1 MGFMDGF
8 LRKKTSGNTAKDRLK
23 LVLVSDRA
31 NCSPETMELIKND
44 IIKVISKYME
54 IDTDG
59 LDIQITQMESDGGH
73 GMFRQ
78 FMLIFRLRSCGLQGS
93 EYRRTNM
100 LKQKYQFK
108 NYNWVLIGA
117 VLILSG
123 MGVLFINSADSSYT
137 SKQLVGL
144 IFCTGVMLFLSVVN
158 FNFVCG
164 FNRVLYMINIVL
176 LVLVKLVGVSVNGA
190 QRWINLGFTRL
201 QPSELTKIIMIIFVA
216 VYIQEHEE
224 DLMEWKV
231 LLKLAL
237 LCALPLFLVVIEPN
251 LSTTLD
257 ITFILLSV
265 IFVGGF
271 SMALI
276 KKWLKIIIPVMIPL
290 GFLFIW
296 YIQTPNQILLHDYQV
311 TRIMTFLEPSKY
323 SSTSAYQ
330 QDNSVMAIGSG
341 KLYGKGLNNNTI
353 ADVTVA
359 DTGFV
364 SEQQTDFIFS
374 VVGEETG
381 FVGSVIVIALLAIIV
396 IECLKTA
403 YVAKNMSGRLIASGM
418 AALIGFQSFI
428 NIGVA
433 TEFLPN
439 TGLPLPFVSYGL
451 TSLLSYMAGIG
462 IVLNIGLQRHY

>member
-1 MGFMDGF
+1 
-8 LRKKTSGNTAKDRLK
+8 
-23 LVLVSDRA
+23 
-31 NCSPETMELIKND
+31 
-44 IIKVISKYME
+44 
-54 IDTDG
+54 
-59 LDIQITQMESDGGH
+59 
-73 GMFRQ
+73 
-78 FMLIFRLRSCGLQGS
+78 
-93 EYRRTNM
+93 M

-353 ADVTVA
+353 ADVAVA
-359 DTGFV
+359 DTGFLGSRRGNRFCWKCYCYCIIGYNSDRMFKDGICGKEYERAAHCLGNGGAYRLSIIYKHWSGNGIS
-364 SEQQTDFIFS
+364 SEYR
-374 VVGEETG
+374 
-381 FVGSVIVIALLAIIV
+381 IAVTIRKLW
-396 IECLKTA
+396 
-403 YVAKNMSGRLIASGM
+403 
-418 AALIGFQSFI
+418 I
-428 NIGVA
+428 NI
-433 TEFLPN
+433 TFKL
-439 TGLPLPFVSYGL
+439 YGRYRDCAKYRI
-451 TSLLSYMAGIG
+451 TKTLLGGEIYEYWI
-462 IVLNIGLQRHY
+462 NRT

>member
-1 MGFMDGF
+1 MGI
-8 LRKKTSGNTAKDRLK
+8 DRRG
-23 LVLVSDRA
+23 SH
-31 NCSPETMELIKND
+31 
-44 IIKVISKYME
+44 
-54 IDTDG
+54 
-59 LDIQITQMESDGGH
+59 LD
-73 GMFRQ
+73 
-78 FMLIFRLRSCGLQGS
+78 
-93 EYRRTNM
+93 
-100 LKQKYQFK
+100 
-108 NYNWVLIGA
+108 
-117 VLILSG
+117 G

-290 GFLFIW
+290 GF
-296 YIQTPNQILLHDYQV
+296 Y
-311 TRIMTFLEPSKY
+311 
-323 SSTSAYQ
+323 
-330 QDNSVMAIGSG
+330 
-341 KLYGKGLNNNTI
+341 
-353 ADVTVA
+353 
-359 DTGFV
+359 
-364 SEQQTDFIFS
+364 
-374 VVGEETG
+374 
-381 FVGSVIVIALLAIIV
+381 
-396 IECLKTA
+396 
-403 YVAKNMSGRLIASGM
+403 
-418 AALIGFQSFI
+418 
-428 NIGVA
+428 
-433 TEFLPN
+433 
-439 TGLPLPFVSYGL
+439 SYGIFRHRIR
-451 TSLLSYMAGIG
+451 SYCMI
-462 IVLNIGLQRHY
+462 IRLPEL

>member
-1 MGFMDGF
+1 
-8 LRKKTSGNTAKDRLK
+8 
-23 LVLVSDRA
+23 
-31 NCSPETMELIKND
+31 
-44 IIKVISKYME
+44 
-54 IDTDG
+54 
-59 LDIQITQMESDGGH
+59 
-73 GMFRQ
+73 
-78 FMLIFRLRSCGLQGS
+78 
-93 EYRRTNM
+93 M

-237 LCALPLFLVVIEPN
+237 LCALPLFL
-251 LSTTLD
+251 
-257 ITFILLSV
+257 

-439 TGLPLPFVSYGL
+439 TGLPLAFVSYGL

>member
-1 MGFMDGF
+1 
-8 LRKKTSGNTAKDRLK
+8 
-23 LVLVSDRA
+23 
-31 NCSPETMELIKND
+31 
-44 IIKVISKYME
+44 
-54 IDTDG
+54 
-59 LDIQITQMESDGGH
+59 
-73 GMFRQ
+73 
-78 FMLIFRLRSCGLQGS
+78 
-93 EYRRTNM
+93 M

-364 SEQQTDFIFS
+364 SEQQTDFIFAII
-374 VVGEETG
+374 GEELG
-381 FVGSVIVIALLAIIV
+381 FVGCCGVIILLLLIV
-396 IECLKTA
+396 IEC
-403 YVAKNMSGRLIASGM
+403 I
-418 AALIGFQSFI
+418 LIGLKAKDTGGRIICGGVASLIGIQSFI
-428 NIGVA
+428 NVSVA
-433 TEFLPN
+433 TMIFPN
-439 TGLPLPFVSYGL
+439 TGLSLPFVSYGL
-451 TSLLSYMAGIG
+451 TSVVCFFMGIG
-462 IVLNIGLQRHY
+462 FVLNVGLQPNKYQ

>member
-1 MGFMDGF
+1 
-8 LRKKTSGNTAKDRLK
+8 
-23 LVLVSDRA
+23 
-31 NCSPETMELIKND
+31 
-44 IIKVISKYME
+44 
-54 IDTDG
+54 
-59 LDIQITQMESDGGH
+59 
-73 GMFRQ
+73 
-78 FMLIFRLRSCGLQGS
+78 
-93 EYRRTNM
+93 M

-108 NYNWVLIGA
+108 NYNWILISA

-123 MGVLFINSADSSYT
+123 MGVMFINSADSSYT

-144 IFCTGVMLFLSVVN
+144 IFCAGIMLLLSVVN

-164 FNRVLYMINIVL
+164 FSRILYLINIVL
-176 LVLVKLVGVSVNGA
+176 LVLVKLVGVKVNGA

-224 DLMEWKV
+224 DFMEWKV
-231 LLKLAL
+231 LFKLAL

-257 ITFILLSV
+257 ITFILMSV
-265 IFVGGF
+265 IFVGGL
-271 SMALI
+271 SGTLI
-276 KKWLKIIIPVMIPL
+276 KKCLKIIIPIIIPL

-296 YIQTPNQILLHDYQV
+296 YIQTPNQVLLHDYQV

-323 SSTSAYQ
+323 SSTTAYQ

-353 ADVTVA
+353 ADVTVS

-381 FVGSVIVIALLAIIV
+381 FIGSVIVIALLAIIM
-396 IECLKTA
+396 IECFKTA
-403 YVAKNMSGRLIASGM
+403 YVAKNMSGRLIAVGM
-418 AALIGFQSFI
+418 AALIGFSH
-428 NIGVA
+428 
-433 TEFLPN
+433 
-439 TGLPLPFVSYGL
+439 
-451 TSLLSYMAGIG
+451 LLISEWQQNYFRIQDCRCH
-462 IVLNIGLQRHY
+462 L

>member
-1 MGFMDGF
+1 
-8 LRKKTSGNTAKDRLK
+8 
-23 LVLVSDRA
+23 
-31 NCSPETMELIKND
+31 
-44 IIKVISKYME
+44 
-54 IDTDG
+54 
-59 LDIQITQMESDGGH
+59 
-73 GMFRQ
+73 
-78 FMLIFRLRSCGLQGS
+78 
-93 EYRRTNM
+93 M

-290 GFLFIW
+290 GFLFIS
-296 YIQTPNQILLHDYQV
+296 YC
-311 TRIMTFLEPSKY
+311 M
-323 SSTSAYQ
+323 
-330 QDNSVMAIGSG
+330 
-341 KLYGKGLNNNTI
+341 
-353 ADVTVA
+353 
-359 DTGFV
+359 
-364 SEQQTDFIFS
+364 
-374 VVGEETG
+374 
-381 FVGSVIVIALLAIIV
+381 II
-396 IECLKTA
+396 
-403 YVAKNMSGRLIASGM
+403 RLPE
-418 AALIGFQSFI
+418 L
-428 NIGVA
+428 
-433 TEFLPN
+433 
-439 TGLPLPFVSYGL
+439 
-451 TSLLSYMAGIG
+451 
-462 IVLNIGLQRHY
+462 

>member
-1 MGFMDGF
+1 
-8 LRKKTSGNTAKDRLK
+8 
-23 LVLVSDRA
+23 
-31 NCSPETMELIKND
+31 
-44 IIKVISKYME
+44 
-54 IDTDG
+54 
-59 LDIQITQMESDGGH
+59 
-73 GMFRQ
+73 
-78 FMLIFRLRSCGLQGS
+78 
-93 EYRRTNM
+93 M

-251 LSTTLD
+251 LSTTLRL
-257 ITFILLSV
+257 FYCLS
-265 IFVGGF
+265 
-271 SMALI
+271 
-276 KKWLKIIIPVMIPL
+276 
-290 GFLFIW
+290 FL
-296 YIQTPNQILLHDYQV
+296 
-311 TRIMTFLEPSKY
+311 
-323 SSTSAYQ
+323 
-330 QDNSVMAIGSG
+330 
-341 KLYGKGLNNNTI
+341 
-353 ADVTVA
+353 
-359 DTGFV
+359 
-364 SEQQTDFIFS
+364 
-374 VVGEETG
+374 
-381 FVGSVIVIALLAIIV
+381 
-396 IECLKTA
+396 
-403 YVAKNMSGRLIASGM
+403 
-418 AALIGFQSFI
+418 
-428 NIGVA
+428 
-433 TEFLPN
+433 
-439 TGLPLPFVSYGL
+439 
-451 TSLLSYMAGIG
+451 
-462 IVLNIGLQRHY
+462 

>member
-1 MGFMDGF
+1 
-8 LRKKTSGNTAKDRLK
+8 
-23 LVLVSDRA
+23 
-31 NCSPETMELIKND
+31 
-44 IIKVISKYME
+44 
-54 IDTDG
+54 
-59 LDIQITQMESDGGH
+59 
-73 GMFRQ
+73 
-78 FMLIFRLRSCGLQGS
+78 
-93 EYRRTNM
+93 M

-330 QDNSVMAIGSG
+330 QDNSVMEIGR
-341 KLYGKGLNNNTI
+341 
-353 ADVTVA
+353 AHV
-359 DTGFV
+359 
-364 SEQQTDFIFS
+364 
-374 VVGEETG
+374 
-381 FVGSVIVIALLAIIV
+381 
-396 IECLKTA
+396 
-403 YVAKNMSGRLIASGM
+403 
-418 AALIGFQSFI
+418 
-428 NIGVA
+428 
-433 TEFLPN
+433 
-439 TGLPLPFVSYGL
+439 
-451 TSLLSYMAGIG
+451 
-462 IVLNIGLQRHY
+462 

>member
-1 MGFMDGF
+1 
-8 LRKKTSGNTAKDRLK
+8 
-23 LVLVSDRA
+23 
-31 NCSPETMELIKND
+31 
-44 IIKVISKYME
+44 
-54 IDTDG
+54 
-59 LDIQITQMESDGGH
+59 
-73 GMFRQ
+73 
-78 FMLIFRLRSCGLQGS
+78 
-93 EYRRTNM
+93 M

-176 LVLVKLVGVSVNGA
+176 LVLVKLVGVCVNGA
-190 QRWINLGFTRL
+190 KRWINLGFTRL
-201 QPSELTKIIMIIFVA
+201 QPSEMTKIIMIIFVA

-224 DLMEWKV
+224 DFMEWKV

-311 TRIMTFLEPSKY
+311 TRIMTFKKPTKY
-323 SSTSAYQ
+323 TST
-330 QDNSVMAIGSG
+330 
-341 KLYGKGLNNNTI
+341 
-353 ADVTVA
+353 
-359 DTGFV
+359 
-364 SEQQTDFIFS
+364 
-374 VVGEETG
+374 
-381 FVGSVIVIALLAIIV
+381 
-396 IECLKTA
+396 
-403 YVAKNMSGRLIASGM
+403 
-418 AALIGFQSFI
+418 
-428 NIGVA
+428 
-433 TEFLPN
+433 
-439 TGLPLPFVSYGL
+439 
-451 TSLLSYMAGIG
+451 
-462 IVLNIGLQRHY
+462 

>member
-1 MGFMDGF
+1 
-8 LRKKTSGNTAKDRLK
+8 
-23 LVLVSDRA
+23 
-31 NCSPETMELIKND
+31 
-44 IIKVISKYME
+44 
-54 IDTDG
+54 
-59 LDIQITQMESDGGH
+59 
-73 GMFRQ
+73 
-78 FMLIFRLRSCGLQGS
+78 
-93 EYRRTNM
+93 M

-330 QDNSVMAIGSG
+330 QDRMFKDGICGKEYERAAHCLGNGGAYRLSIIYKHWSG
-341 KLYGKGLNNNTI
+341 NGISSEYRIAVTIRKLWINITFKLYGRYRDCAKYRITKTLLG
-353 ADVTVA
+353 
-359 DTGFV
+359 
-364 SEQQTDFIFS
+364 
-374 VVGEETG
+374 GEIYE
-381 FVGSVIVIALLAIIV
+381 
-396 IECLKTA
+396 
-403 YVAKNMSGRLIASGM
+403 YW
-418 AALIGFQSFI
+418 I
-428 NIGVA
+428 NR
-433 TEFLPN
+433 T
-439 TGLPLPFVSYGL
+439 
-451 TSLLSYMAGIG
+451 
-462 IVLNIGLQRHY
+462 

>member
-1 MGFMDGF
+1 
-8 LRKKTSGNTAKDRLK
+8 
-23 LVLVSDRA
+23 
-31 NCSPETMELIKND
+31 
-44 IIKVISKYME
+44 
-54 IDTDG
+54 
-59 LDIQITQMESDGGH
+59 
-73 GMFRQ
+73 
-78 FMLIFRLRSCGLQGS
+78 
-93 EYRRTNM
+93 M

-341 KLYGKGLNNNTI
+341 KLYGKGLNL
-353 ADVTVA
+353 
-359 DTGFV
+359 
-364 SEQQTDFIFS
+364 S
-374 VVGEETG
+374 
-381 FVGSVIVIALLAIIV
+381 
-396 IECLKTA
+396 
-403 YVAKNMSGRLIASGM
+403 LIH
-418 AALIGFQSFI
+418 I
-428 NIGVA
+428 
-433 TEFLPN
+433 
-439 TGLPLPFVSYGL
+439 
-451 TSLLSYMAGIG
+451 
-462 IVLNIGLQRHY
+462 

>member
-1 MGFMDGF
+1 
-8 LRKKTSGNTAKDRLK
+8 
-23 LVLVSDRA
+23 
-31 NCSPETMELIKND
+31 
-44 IIKVISKYME
+44 
-54 IDTDG
+54 
-59 LDIQITQMESDGGH
+59 
-73 GMFRQ
+73 
-78 FMLIFRLRSCGLQGS
+78 
-93 EYRRTNM
+93 M

-311 TRIMTFLEPSKY
+311 PEL
-323 SSTSAYQ
+323 
-330 QDNSVMAIGSG
+330 
-341 KLYGKGLNNNTI
+341 
-353 ADVTVA
+353 
-359 DTGFV
+359 
-364 SEQQTDFIFS
+364 
-374 VVGEETG
+374 
-381 FVGSVIVIALLAIIV
+381 
-396 IECLKTA
+396 
-403 YVAKNMSGRLIASGM
+403 
-418 AALIGFQSFI
+418 
-428 NIGVA
+428 
-433 TEFLPN
+433 
-439 TGLPLPFVSYGL
+439 
-451 TSLLSYMAGIG
+451 
-462 IVLNIGLQRHY
+462 

>member
-1 MGFMDGF
+1 
-8 LRKKTSGNTAKDRLK
+8 
-23 LVLVSDRA
+23 
-31 NCSPETMELIKND
+31 
-44 IIKVISKYME
+44 
-54 IDTDG
+54 
-59 LDIQITQMESDGGH
+59 
-73 GMFRQ
+73 
-78 FMLIFRLRSCGLQGS
+78 
-93 EYRRTNM
+93 M

-330 QDNSVMAIGSG
+330 QDNSVMANRFR
-341 KLYGKGLNNNTI
+341 KAVRKGI
-353 ADVTVA
+353 
-359 DTGFV
+359 
-364 SEQQTDFIFS
+364 
-374 VVGEETG
+374 
-381 FVGSVIVIALLAIIV
+381 
-396 IECLKTA
+396 K
-403 YVAKNMSGRLIASGM
+403 
-418 AALIGFQSFI
+418 
-428 NIGVA
+428 
-433 TEFLPN
+433 
-439 TGLPLPFVSYGL
+439 
-451 TSLLSYMAGIG
+451 
-462 IVLNIGLQRHY
+462 

>member
-1 MGFMDGF
+1 
-8 LRKKTSGNTAKDRLK
+8 
-23 LVLVSDRA
+23 
-31 NCSPETMELIKND
+31 
-44 IIKVISKYME
+44 
-54 IDTDG
+54 
-59 LDIQITQMESDGGH
+59 
-73 GMFRQ
+73 
-78 FMLIFRLRSCGLQGS
+78 
-93 EYRRTNM
+93 M

-359 DTGFV
+359 A
-364 SEQQTDFIFS
+364 
-374 VVGEETG
+374 TG

>member
-1 MGFMDGF
+1 
-8 LRKKTSGNTAKDRLK
+8 
-23 LVLVSDRA
+23 
-31 NCSPETMELIKND
+31 
-44 IIKVISKYME
+44 
-54 IDTDG
+54 
-59 LDIQITQMESDGGH
+59 
-73 GMFRQ
+73 
-78 FMLIFRLRSCGLQGS
+78 
-93 EYRRTNM
+93 M

-364 SEQQTDFIFS
+364 
-374 VVGEETG
+374 
-381 FVGSVIVIALLAIIV
+381 GSVIVIALLAIIV

>member
-1 MGFMDGF
+1 
-8 LRKKTSGNTAKDRLK
+8 
-23 LVLVSDRA
+23 
-31 NCSPETMELIKND
+31 
-44 IIKVISKYME
+44 
-54 IDTDG
+54 
-59 LDIQITQMESDGGH
+59 
-73 GMFRQ
+73 
-78 FMLIFRLRSCGLQGS
+78 
-93 EYRRTNM
+93 M

-251 LSTTLD
+251 LSTT
-257 ITFILLSV
+257 
-265 IFVGGF
+265 
-271 SMALI
+271 
-276 KKWLKIIIPVMIPL
+276 
-290 GFLFIW
+290 
-296 YIQTPNQILLHDYQV
+296 
-311 TRIMTFLEPSKY
+311 
-323 SSTSAYQ
+323 
-330 QDNSVMAIGSG
+330 
-341 KLYGKGLNNNTI
+341 
-353 ADVTVA
+353 
-359 DTGFV
+359 
-364 SEQQTDFIFS
+364 
-374 VVGEETG
+374 
-381 FVGSVIVIALLAIIV
+381 
-396 IECLKTA
+396 
-403 YVAKNMSGRLIASGM
+403 
-418 AALIGFQSFI
+418 
-428 NIGVA
+428 
-433 TEFLPN
+433 
-439 TGLPLPFVSYGL
+439 
-451 TSLLSYMAGIG
+451 
-462 IVLNIGLQRHY
+462 

>member
-1 MGFMDGF
+1 
-8 LRKKTSGNTAKDRLK
+8 
-23 LVLVSDRA
+23 
-31 NCSPETMELIKND
+31 
-44 IIKVISKYME
+44 
-54 IDTDG
+54 
-59 LDIQITQMESDGGH
+59 
-73 GMFRQ
+73 
-78 FMLIFRLRSCGLQGS
+78 
-93 EYRRTNM
+93 M

-276 KKWLKIIIPVMIPL
+276 KKWLKIIIPVMIQL
-290 GFLFIW
+290 VFLLIL
-296 YIQTPNQILLHDYQV
+296 YINKTNQI
-311 TRIMTFLEPSKY
+311 
-323 SSTSAYQ
+323 
-330 QDNSVMAIGSG
+330 
-341 KLYGKGLNNNTI
+341 
-353 ADVTVA
+353 
-359 DTGFV
+359 
-364 SEQQTDFIFS
+364 
-374 VVGEETG
+374 
-381 FVGSVIVIALLAIIV
+381 
-396 IECLKTA
+396 
-403 YVAKNMSGRLIASGM
+403 
-418 AALIGFQSFI
+418 
-428 NIGVA
+428 
-433 TEFLPN
+433 
-439 TGLPLPFVSYGL
+439 
-451 TSLLSYMAGIG
+451 
-462 IVLNIGLQRHY
+462 